1 MFMVNNLCQIQAV
14 HDHFPAWSDVDAEQ
28 VDDDNDDDDVD
39 DDGHDDNGDDNVDDV
54 DNDDHDHNGGDDD
67 YASQGREQME
77 PYRERCRELQGPE
90 KPFQ

>member
-1 MFMVNNLCQIQAV
+1 MVNNLCKIQAV

-54 DNDDHDHNGGDDD
+54 DNDDHDQNGGDDD
-67 YASQGREQME
+67 YASQGWEQME
-77 PYRERCRELQGPE
+77 PYCKRCRELQGPE